1 MLFQFEQ
8 FLGWFPR
15 SAAWLLIM
23 GGALALTWLGYERK
37 RRGGFIRFKNED
49 WEQTDVS
56 KVLRVI
62 SYLGL
67 VLGVLMIW
75 AALVGILNNIP
86 PSFKYAEMSHIEGV
100 VNYDLLT
107 SVSLLVIGVVCFLKP
122 INDLPWSGIF
132 GIFSAIISGVMISF
146 TLADLDGLSTIFQ
159 PESVKWVS
167 IITGVVA
174 SILIGV
180 IIKFTIGSLQL
191 ISKILSHPTIALF
204 VAAYCILQGVF
215 LLVWGFSMGNYG
227 LYLANLP

>member
-1 MLFQFEQ
+1 MIFQGTISDF
-8 FLGWFPR
+8 FNWFPR

-56 KVLRVI
+56 KFLRGI
-62 SYLGL
+62 SYFGL

-75 AALVGILNNIP
+75 AAVVGILNEIA
-86 PSFKYAEMSHIEGV
+86 PSFEYADKTQD
-100 VNYDLLT
+100 NYDMLT
-107 SVSLLVIGVVCFLKP
+107 SVSLIIIGIVCFLKP

-132 GIFSAIISGVMISF
+132 GIFSAIISGVMLSF
-146 TLADLDGLSTIFQ
+146 TLADMDGLAAIFQ
-159 PESVKWVS
+159 PDMVKWFS
-167 IITGVVA
+167 IITGIVT
-174 SILIGV
+174 SIIIGV

-191 ISKILSHPTIALF
+191 MSKILSHPAIALF
-204 VAAYCILQGVF
+204 VATYCILQGIF

-227 LYLANLP
+227 LFLINVTP